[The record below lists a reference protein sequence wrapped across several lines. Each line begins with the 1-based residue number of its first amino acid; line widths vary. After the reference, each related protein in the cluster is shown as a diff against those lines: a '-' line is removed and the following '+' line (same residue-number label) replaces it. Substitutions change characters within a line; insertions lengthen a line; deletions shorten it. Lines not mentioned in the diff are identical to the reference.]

1 MRVESIY
8 TYYYVPSN
16 YYTAWLNYLEA
27 SWVELSGKPK
37 TLVSW
42 KKSYDQPRQII
53 KKQRNYLAKKDPFS
67 QSRGFSSSHV
77 QMWELDHKEDWA
89 PKNWCFWTV
98 VLDKTLESP
107 LDYKE
112 IKQVSPRANQSWI
125 FIGRTDAEVEAP
137 MLWPPGAKNWLIGKD
152 PDARKDWMWEEKGT
166 VTDEMVGWNTNSID
180 MSLASYQSWWWTG
193 RSGMLHSMG
202 SKEFD
207 TTEWLNWAEVE
218 EQEETSAG
226 NGKNWP
232 ILNKGSILGWLIWT
246 QEERHD
252 IDYIIDAS
260 VCAVLYHPVLSD
272 SLQPHRL

>member
-98 VLDKTLESP
+98 VLDKTLETWTARRSNQFI
-107 LDYKE
+107 LKE
-112 IKQVSPRANQSWI
+112 ISPEYLLE
-125 FIGRTDAEVEAP
+125 GL
-137 MLWPPGAKNWLIGKD
+137 MLKLKLQYFGHL
-152 PDARKDWMWEEKGT
+152 MW
-166 VTDEMVGWNTNSID
+166 W
-180 MSLASYQSWWWTG
+180 
-193 RSGMLHSMG
+193 
-202 SKEFD
+202 
-207 TTEWLNWAEVE
+207 
-218 EQEETSAG
+218 
-226 NGKNWP
+226 
-232 ILNKGSILGWLIWT
+232 
-246 QEERHD
+246 
-252 IDYIIDAS
+252 
-260 VCAVLYHPVLSD
+260 SD
-272 SLQPHRL
+272 S